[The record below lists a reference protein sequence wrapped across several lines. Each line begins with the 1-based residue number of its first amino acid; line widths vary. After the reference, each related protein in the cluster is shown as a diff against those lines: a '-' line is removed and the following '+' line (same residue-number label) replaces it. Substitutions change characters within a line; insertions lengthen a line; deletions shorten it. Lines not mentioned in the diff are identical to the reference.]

1 MLFKNVSELIQAAE
15 ENNIPIAEVMIR
27 QEVEETGKPREEI
40 LQRWDVT
47 WTSWKNPLKMD

>member
-27 QEVEETGKPREEI
+27 QEVEETENHGRNFC
-40 LQRWDVT
+40 RDGT
-47 WTSWKNPLKMD
+47 